1 MLPEYGYLDNYSDT
15 TDTLGHIILQTAK
28 YVFHMFVY
36 CVCNKSTEYRLR
48 LRICRA
54 YDPYSS
60 RGTAFDTSGRLC
72 SHRKIE
78 WIDFEYFQIRHYLL
92 CIYIP
97 TCFALHSWTLNYS
110 TFPISSGK
118 HKPRLR
124 KMSSHIECF
133 HPSCRDFPFL
143 SKIKKVAQKPHEY
156 AHLSLSRMTP

>member
-1 MLPEYGYLDNYSDT
+1 MDIWT
-15 TDTLGHIILQTAK
+15 TILT
-28 YVFHMFVY
+28 
-36 CVCNKSTEYRLR
+36 
-48 LRICRA
+48 LRIPSGISS
-54 YDPYSS
+54 YKPPNMYSICS
-60 RGTAFDTSGRLC
+60 CIVFATNLQSIGWDFEFAGRTILTLREGRRYPFDTSGRLC

-124 KMSSHIECF
+124 KMSSHIKCF

>member
-1 MLPEYGYLDNYSDT
+1 M
-15 TDTLGHIILQTAK
+15 
-28 YVFHMFVY
+28 Y

-48 LRICRA
+48 FRICRA

-60 RGTAFDTSGRLC
+60 RGTALSLRYLGTVMFT
-72 SHRKIE
+72 RKIE
-78 WIDFEYFQIRHYLL
+78 WIDFDYFQIRHYLL

-97 TCFALHSWTLNYS
+97 TCYALHSWTLNYS

-124 KMSSHIECF
+124 KMSSHIKCF
-133 HPSCRDFPFL
+133 HPSYREFPFL
-143 SKIKKVAQKPHEY
+143 SKIKKVAQKHHEY